1 MTARTGLF
9 LYCAFHGVDLAQWPG
24 RADVFCAP
32 RPLDTESIP
41 RAEPAHARQPLAVV
55 PGPASAAGEGTADR
69 GGRERAKEGTV

>member
-9 LYCAFHGVDLAQWPG
+9 LFCAFHGVDLAQWPG

-41 RAEPAHARQPLAVV
+41 RAEPAHARQTRPVTPATSQAVV
-55 PGPASAAGEGTADR
+55 ASTADR
-69 GGRERAKEGTV
+69 GGRERATK